1 MDSAPDVGALKTE
14 RKGNTMAKNHK
25 WDGLVLSY
33 TIPGA
38 LEGGAA
44 GVATLDVNK
53 LPDAVKQA
61 AMLFGLQTA
70 ARNATAGLFTEEP
83 ATAFK
88 RMGARFKNWMDGV
101 WKAASAGDGERKTS
115 MLSQAVAEAGGITVE
130 ESADIITS
138 MIEEKVTEAGLSA
151 DEEADKPAIRKI
163 GAAVRQGFAE
173 LPEVA
178 PVLARIK
185 AEAALK
191 REQEAKVAAEKA
203 KAEGKVGSLAEML
216 KK

>member
-1 MDSAPDVGALKTE
+1 
-14 RKGNTMAKNHK
+14 MAKHHK
-25 WDGLVLSY
+25 WEGSILSY
-33 TIPGA
+33 GIPGA
-38 LEGGAA
+38 GEGG
-44 GVATLDVNK
+44 
-53 LPDAVKQA
+53 QA
-61 AMLFGLQTA
+61 AMASLDIDKLPESVKRAALMFGIQTA

-83 ATAFK
+83 TTAFK
-88 RMGARFKNWMDGV
+88 RMSARFKNWMDGV

-115 MLSQAVAEAGGITVE
+115 MLSQAVAEAGGISVE
-130 ESADIITS
+130 EAADIITS
-138 MIEEKVTEAGLSA
+138 LIEEKVAEANLSA

-163 GAAVRQGFAE
+163 GAAVRASFGE

-178 PVLARIK
+178 PILARIK

-191 REQEAKVAAEKA
+191 REQEAKDAAAKA

>member
-1 MDSAPDVGALKTE
+1 
-14 RKGNTMAKNHK
+14 MAKHHK
-25 WDGLVLSY
+25 WDGSVLSY
-33 TIPGA
+33 SIPGK
-38 LEGGAA
+38 GDGAA
-44 GVATLDVNK
+44 AQTATLDISK
-53 LPDAVKQA
+53 LPDSVKQA
-61 AMLFGLQTA
+61 ALMFGIQTA

-83 ATAFK
+83 ETAFK
-88 RMGARFKNWMDGV
+88 RMTGRFKNWLDGV

-130 ESADIITS
+130 EAADIITS
-138 MIEEKVTEAGLSA
+138 MIEEKVTEANLSA

-163 GAAVRQGFAE
+163 GAAVRTGFAE
-173 LPEVA
+173 LVEVA
-178 PVLARIK
+178 PILARIK

-203 KAEGKVGSLAEML
+203 KADPNYKGTSLAEML

>member
-1 MDSAPDVGALKTE
+1 MAKHHKWEGNVLAYSIPQAGEGGSAALAQLDIDKLPQAVKDAALK
-14 RKGNTMAKNHK
+14 
-25 WDGLVLSY
+25 
-33 TIPGA
+33 
-38 LEGGAA
+38 
-44 GVATLDVNK
+44 
-53 LPDAVKQA
+53 
-61 AMLFGLQTA
+61 FGLQTA

-88 RMGARFKNWMDGV
+88 RMTGRFKNWMDGV

-130 ESADIITS
+130 EAADIITS
-138 MIEEKVTEAGLSA
+138 LIEEKVTEANLSA

-163 GAAVRQGFAE
+163 GAAVRQSFAE

-178 PVLARIK
+178 PILARIK

-203 KAEGKVGSLAEML
+203 KAEGKTGSLAEML